1 VPIVHRN
8 KTLVVNNK
16 SPAAYAATVAGTANA
31 PASPASAAT
40 GPRPAGP
47 TQDTN
52 SAAAPTQWVAKRDR
66 HMQLINSS
74 VYEQH
79 VQSRTTAANEA
90 LREGLKRKEAREKVK
105 LNRVLQDSHGH
116 PSREITLGG
125 ERYAI
130 AAGGNKLVKLSGE
143 CCIPAPAC
151 IRSGQGPINGAGFS

>member
-8 KTLVVNNK
+8 KSLVVNNK
-16 SPAAYAATVAGTANA
+16 SAAVTPAAVAGTANA

-52 SAAAPTQWVAKRDR
+52 SATAPTGWVAKRDR
-66 HMQLINSS
+66 HMQLINNS
-74 VYEQH
+74 VYDQH
-79 VQSRTTAANEA
+79 VQSRTIAANEA
-90 LREGLKRKEAREKVK
+90 LRQGLKRKEAREKIK

-116 PSREITLGG
+116 PTREITLGG

-143 CCIPAPAC
+143 DCIPAPAC
-151 IRSGQGPINGAGFS
+151 VRSG